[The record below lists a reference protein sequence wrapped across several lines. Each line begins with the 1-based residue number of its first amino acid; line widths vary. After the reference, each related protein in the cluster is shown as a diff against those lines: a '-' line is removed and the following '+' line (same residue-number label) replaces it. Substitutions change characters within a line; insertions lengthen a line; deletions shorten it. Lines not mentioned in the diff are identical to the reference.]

1 MTCSS
6 LANRIGLTALLLP
19 CILTGCARRQPPVAE
34 IPPAEVS
41 LETPTRET
49 VVDEYETTGRVAA
62 KEYVE
67 LRPRVSGHLMQVD
80 FQDGDE
86 VKTGQLLFQID
97 PKPFQAALKQA
108 EAEVQKYQATVA
120 KTQADL
126 LRQEELF
133 KNNIITKAEI
143 ELSIAERDVAR
154 ASLAAATAALERS
167 QLDIEYAEVKSP
179 IDGRASIASIKLGNL
194 VSPTSPGGSLLTTI
208 VSVDPMQV
216 YFSVDE
222 RTVLKARQMRKVEQN
237 VVDLKRIR
245 DLGLKVTIFLEDPA
259 AARRRNHRLRRQPDR
274 QADRNHPTPGRSRQQ
289 IPAPRRRHVC
299 SRQAPRQRLP
309 QRPHGPGPRHRH
321 QPRHKVRLHRRRQGH
336 RTHASGPA
344 RRPPRFIAKL
354 PPPKVVRP
362 SPQTTE
368 SSSTACSACAT
379 ATRSAN
385 ARPIRR
391 PPPRPQ
397 PPGPDRRA
405 PRPVRIPTG
414 RFLQEAPACSPPSLS
429 IGRSSPPSSPW

>member
-1 MTCSS
+1 MVTCSS

-309 QRPHGPGPRHRH
+309 
-321 QPRHKVRLHRRRQGH
+321 
-336 RTHASGPA
+336 HALMVPA
-344 RRPPRFIAKL
+344 RAIGTSLDTKFVYTVDDKDIAHMRPVQLGVRRGSLREIAAPEGGAPFTADDRIIVDGL
-354 PPPKVVRP
+354 QRVRDGDTVRERKTDP
-362 SPQTTE
+362 
-368 SSSTACSACAT
+368 AAT
-379 ATRSAN
+379 AEA
-385 ARPIRR
+385 A
-391 PPPRPQ
+391 
-397 PPGPDRRA
+397 A
-405 PRPVRIPTG
+405 PRP
-414 RFLQEAPACSPPSLS
+414 
-429 IGRSSPPSSPW
+429 